1 MLKRF
6 RKAEGGQAL
15 VELALV
21 LPVLIML
28 TFGIVE
34 FGRIF
39 NAYLVVNQSAR
50 EGARKGIVGATDSE
64 IMTAVN
70 NSASTLNTAK
80 LTIAITPSQAYR
92 TRGASLVVSVK
103 YPVTVYIPLLSAIIP
118 NPLDVNG
125 KTVMRVE

>member
-1 MLKRF
+1 MLKKF
-6 RKAEGGQAL
+6 RRAEKGQAL

-28 TFGIVE
+28 AFGIIE
-34 FGRIF
+34 FGRVF

-50 EGARKGIVGATDSE
+50 EGARKGIVGATDTE
-64 IMTAVN
+64 IISAVKN
-70 NSASTLNTAK
+70 TASTLNTAQ
-80 LTIAITPSQAYR
+80 LTIAITPSQTYR
-92 TRGASLVVSVK
+92 TRGSSLSVSVK
-103 YPVTVYIPLLSAIIP
+103 YPVPIYIPLLSAVIP